1 MKLIITFHISFK
13 IIKYTNIMKI
23 ILNLFVVAMSIKLR
37 SFLWE
42 KDFDLVQDFLRE
54 TYELTKNYINW
65 VPQRFDN
72 RRFGPCGTEYQDE
85 EDDLVKIWEDTKE
98 SKPKIVAV
106 TILNSSGANWINI
119 HHNFRFLEKKLIL
132 WIENQAKEHINF
144 YVLENDQIKND
155 LLLEFGYENLGCV
168 EYTRTRPIDLSISD
182 YELPKG
188 YTIKNVN
195 INKDFVKYRQVI
207 GSVFP
212 HCNKMIEK
220 LFNNYTKASF
230 YNPELDIIAVA
241 PDKGFAAF
249 CTIRFDPISKIAKL
263 EPVGTH
269 PNHRRLGL
277 SKAVIIEGLKRLNKY
292 KPIAIVILGAANTA
306 GANRLYDSLGFT
318 DKIAMLHWFKKL
330 KK

>member
-1 MKLIITFHISFK
+1 MKLKIMFHISLK
-13 IIKYTNIMKI
+13 IIKCTNVLKI
-23 ILNLFVVAMSIKLR
+23 RLNLLVVAMSIKIR

-42 KDFDLVQDFLRE
+42 NDFDLVQDFLRE

-65 VPQRFDN
+65 IPQRFEN

-119 HHNFRFLEKKLIL
+119 HPNYRFLEKELIL
-132 WIENQAKEHINF
+132 WIENQTKEYNNF
-144 YVLENDQIKND
+144 YVLENDQIRND
-155 LLLEFGYENLGCV
+155 LLLEFGYKNQGCV
-168 EYTRTRPIDLSISD
+168 EYTRTRPIDLSILD

-195 INKDFVKYRQVI
+195 INKDFVKYREVM

-212 HCNKMIEK
+212 HCNKMTEK
-220 LFNNYTKASF
+220 LFNNYTKTSF
-230 YNPELDIIAVA
+230 YNPELDILAVA
-241 PDKGFAAF
+241 PDEGFAAF
-249 CTIRFDPISKIAKL
+249 CTIRFDPISRIAEI

-277 SKAVIIEGLKRLNKY
+277 GKAVIIEGLKRLKKY
-292 KPIAIVILGAANTA
+292 KPKAIVITGAANTV
-306 GANRLYDSLGFT
+306 GANCLYDSLGFT
-318 DKIAMLHWFKKL
+318 DKISVLHWFKK
-330 KK
+330 